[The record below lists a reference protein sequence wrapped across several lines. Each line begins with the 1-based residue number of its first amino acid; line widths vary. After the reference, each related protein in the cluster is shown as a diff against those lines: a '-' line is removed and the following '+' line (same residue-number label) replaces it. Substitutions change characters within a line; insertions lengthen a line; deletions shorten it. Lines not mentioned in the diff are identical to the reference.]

1 MNLKTLAI
9 IATTGLVGFTANA
22 QNKKPSAR
30 PASPTTK
37 TARPATKPTV
47 VSSGSGQGSVMKNG
61 IDSLSYAI
69 GVNIGQS
76 FKAQGLDILNTPL
89 MFKALNEQLKGLP
102 SSMKQEDVMMVI
114 NSQMQQM
121 QAKKAA
127 QDAIKYEPLKKE
139 GADYM
144 AENGKKDGVITLP
157 SGLQYKVLTAG
168 TGTKPTADQSV
179 TVHYTGKLI
188 NGKVFDSSVERGQ
201 PATFGVTQVI
211 QGWVEALQLMPQGS
225 KWELTIPYNLA
236 YGERGA
242 GENIPPF
249 STLIFDVELISI
261 SGGAANEVPVESVM
275 PADTEKPATPKQ

>member
-1 MNLKTLAI
+1 
-9 IATTGLVGFTANA
+9 
-22 QNKKPSAR
+22 
-30 PASPTTK
+30 
-37 TARPATKPTV
+37 
-47 VSSGSGQGSVMKNG
+47 
-61 IDSLSYAI
+61 
-69 GVNIGQS
+69 
-76 FKAQGLDILNTPL
+76 
-89 MFKALNEQLKGLP
+89 
-102 SSMKQEDVMMVI
+102 
-114 NSQMQQM
+114 MQQM

-168 TGTKPTADQSV
+168 TGPRPAADQSV